1 MKCYNNR
8 LRRVLA
14 AVMAVAVMAAAV
26 VVPET
31 AHAAKKAV
39 KSITLSKPAVKTLG
53 MKKGETFSLKVK
65 VKPAGMSK
73 KITYSSSKKAV
84 VSVDK
89 KGKLKA
95 KKAGKAVI
103 TVSSQTK
110 PKKSVKLKVTVFKA
124 FKKVKK
130 VALDQKS
137 VTLLKGQKMQLRASV
152 SPKNATMK
160 KVTFQSSNTSVA
172 KVNSNGVVTAKETG
186 PVKITAYAADGRGA
200 KAVCAV
206 GVTEASVYP
215 KITAAPP
222 QATGSAPSVTDPAPQ
237 PKKTFTLAEGFNYV
251 SIYVDGTGDDY
262 EGISLAANSLA
273 DDVEQVLTSECRPDV
288 VTDPSD
294 IIGTAI
300 YAGSIGNNQVIDS
313 LIAAGKL
320 DVSAIQGKRET
331 YKIQIVDHPSPGIDR
346 GLVIA
351 GSDKRGTIYGIYHI
365 SELIGVSPWI
375 FWADAVPD
383 KKDSIV
389 LEASD
394 LNVTSKEPSVKY
406 RGIFLN
412 DEAPSLTGWVNAKF
426 KGYNEEFYKHV
437 YELILRCKGNYLWP
451 AMWSNIFSED
461 GKSSK
466 IANAELADKYG
477 IVMGTSHHEP
487 LCRAGL
493 EWGDKHDD
501 YGSDNKWNFNVNGDA
516 ITEFWRD
523 GVKRNMAFENVY
535 TLGMRGEADSAL
547 PGTDEEN
554 IDLLKRVISVQK
566 DILEE
571 NGLSEAPQVLTVYKE
586 VEKFWHGTEKA
597 EGLKKWDA
605 LDDVTI
611 MLCDDNFGNMRTLPD
626 LETKDRPGGWGMY
639 YHFDYH
645 GGPTSYEWINTVEL
659 NKVWEQMTMAYEH
672 GIDDIWIVNV
682 GDLKPMEMNISY
694 FLDMAYDYDTWG
706 KNGLN
711 RTEEYIN
718 RWVRQ
723 QFGSSLNEQQ
733 VQDLRFLIQEYT
745 WLHGS
750 CKPEV
755 ISQNTYHASNYNE
768 AARVLD
774 RVQKMEQMADEY
786 KDVIPE
792 SHQAAYFQLV
802 YYPVAGA
809 AAVAKMQIGKG
820 LNQYFYDLGSMNA
833 NLYAALVEDSIQQD
847 KDLQDTYNK
856 NMPGVGD
863 KWKNMMSSP
872 HVGYV
877 TWESKGWKYP
887 TPKRLTES
895 DQTGLSVTLE
905 NQAEAY
911 REGECQLDEFTSTG
925 KEAYKITLANM
936 GENPLDYT
944 VKASA
949 DWIQVSK
956 TSGQVESQDSF
967 QISVDWS
974 KNPEAAGTVQIQSGT
989 QVVTIQV
996 KTRTVNADGL
1006 AANTFIYA
1014 NGYASI
1020 LPGHFSQSGKGANG
1034 TEISVI
1040 HKYGKTGESLKALP
1054 TDVKTASVP
1063 ENAAWAEYL
1072 VSVEKAGTY
1081 QLTAYTAP
1089 SNNLLR
1095 EDVGIYYGVS
1105 VNGGKA
1111 EKHNTV
1117 DPETFKAGE
1126 YSGSWA
1132 SDVKAN
1138 GRKTQSEVVLKA
1150 GVNTIRI
1157 YAMDPAFVLQ
1167 KLVVSEE
1174 PVAASHL
1181 GPEESYYVGKE

>member
-1 MKCYNNR
+1 MNK

-14 AVMAVAVMAAAV
+14 AVLAAIVMFTAAAV
-26 VVPET
+26 PE
-31 AHAAKKAV
+31 AVQAAKKTV

-53 MKKGETFSLKVK
+53 MKKGESFSLKVK

-73 KITYSSSKKAV
+73 KITYRSSKKAV
-84 VSVDK
+84 VSVNK

-110 PKKSVKLKVTVFKA
+110 PKKSVKLTVTVFKT

-130 VALDQKS
+130 ISLDQKNMTLPEG
-137 VTLLKGQKMQLRASV
+137 VTTQLRASV
-152 SPKNATMK
+152 SPKNATVK
-160 KVTFQSSNTSVA
+160 KVTFQSSDTSVA
-172 KVNSNGVVTAKETG
+172 KVTSKGVVTAQKTG
-186 PVKITAYAADGRGA
+186 SAKITAYSADGRGA
-200 KAVCAV
+200 KAVCNV
-206 GVTEASVYP
+206 IVTKPSIYPKVTEA
-215 KITAAPP
+215 PP
-222 QATGSAPSVTDPAPQ
+222 QITGSAPASTVPAPQ
-237 PKKTFTLAEGFNYV
+237 TQQPFTLAAGTDYV
-251 SIYVDGTGDDY
+251 SIYVDDTGDDY
-262 EGISLAANSLA
+262 EGISFAADSLA
-273 DDVEQVLTSECRPDV
+273 DDIAQVLTSECRPDV
-288 VTDPSD
+288 VTDPGD
-294 IIGTAI
+294 ITGTAV

-313 LIAAGKL
+313 LIASGKL

-331 YKIQIVDHPSPGIDR
+331 YKIQIVDQPSPGIDR
-346 GLVIA
+346 GLVVV

-383 KKDSIV
+383 KKDSII
-389 LEASD
+389 LAASE

-412 DEAPSLTGWVNAKF
+412 DEAPSLTGWVNTKF

-493 EWGDKHDD
+493 EWGKTHNDYESDD
-501 YGSDNKWNFNVNGDA
+501 KWNFNVNGDA

-535 TLGMRGEADSAL
+535 TLGMRGEADAAL

-554 IDLLKRVISVQK
+554 IELLKKVITVQK
-566 DILEE
+566 NILKE

-586 VEKFWHGTEKA
+586 VEKFWHGTEKV

-626 LETKDRPGGWGMY
+626 LETKNRPGGWGMY

-645 GGPTSYEWINTVEL
+645 GGPVSYEWINTVEL

-718 RWVRQ
+718 QWVRQ
-723 QFGSSLNEQQ
+723 QFGSTLDEQQ
-733 VQDLRFLIQEYT
+733 VQDLRSLIQEYT

-755 ISQNTYHASNYNE
+755 INAKTYNVSNYNE
-768 AARVLD
+768 AIRVLD
-774 RVQKMEQMADEY
+774 RVQKMEELAEEY
-786 KDVIPE
+786 KDIIPE

-833 NLYAALVEDSIQQD
+833 NLYATLVEDSIQQD

-925 KEAYKITLANM
+925 KEVYKITLANM
-936 GENPLDYT
+936 GESPLDYT
-944 VKASA
+944 VKTSA

-956 TSGQVESQDSF
+956 TSGQVEMQDSLE
-967 QISVDWS
+967 ISVDWS
-974 KNPEAAGTVQIQSGT
+974 KNPETSGTVQIQSGT
-989 QVVTIQV
+989 QIITIQV
-996 KTRTVNADGL
+996 KTRKVNTEGL

-1020 LPGHFSQSGKGANG
+1020 LPGHFSQNGKGLNG

-1054 TDVKTASVP
+1054 TDVKTASAP
-1063 ENAAWAEYL
+1063 EQAAWVEYL

-1105 VNGGKA
+1105 VNGEKA
-1111 EKHNTV
+1111 EKINTV
-1117 DPETFKAGE
+1117 DPATFKAGE

-1132 SDVKAN
+1132 SDVKEN
-1138 GRKTQSEVVLKA
+1138 GRKTQSEVTLKA
-1150 GVNTIRI
+1150 GVNKIRI

-1167 KLVVSEE
+1167 KLVISEE